1 METYLTKTYLCPRT
15 STLFLYEISRRIC
28 GFYLDT
34 STSDKGL
41 LSLWKKVGQRIQH
54 LHQQL
59 KHAESAQMFSFVEG
73 ALVRAIKQGDWVLL
87 DEINLATP
95 ETLEC
100 LNGVLESQQGSVVVL
115 ERGYVCSGS
124 RKLREYQNERQ

>member
-1 METYLTKTYLCPRT
+1 
-15 STLFLYEISRRIC
+15 
-28 GFYLDT
+28 
-34 STSDKGL
+34 
-41 LSLWKKVGQRIQH
+41 
-54 LHQQL
+54 
-59 KHAESAQMFSFVEG
+59 MFSFVEG

-115 ERGYVCSGS
+115 ERGYVCSGN